1 MEMIDRIVELM
12 QSHKDSKATLARNA
26 GLPYTTV
33 DGLFKR
39 GCENA
44 YISTAKK
51 ISEYYG
57 VTLDYLI
64 LGNEGLSNDAA
75 LVAAKYDKLDQHGR
89 GLIDWVV
96 DHEIRRVQSAAPAKQ
111 DKAWAQS
118 RADKEITDDANSTA
132 IESES
137 KGLAQ

>member
-12 QSHKDSKATLARNA
+12 QTHKDNKATLARNA

-75 LVAAKYDKLDQHGR
+75 LIAAKYDKLDQHGR
-89 GLIDWVV
+89 ELIDLVV
-96 DHEIRRVQSAAPAKQ
+96 DHEIRRVQSVALAKQ

-118 RADKEITDDANSTA
+118 RADKEITDDANSVA
-132 IESES
+132 VESES
-137 KGLAQ
+137 TGLAQ